1 MGRKLF
7 LLGSVFFCSSLVFGI
22 DSICPIDKELN
33 KDTKKNLQNFRSQA
47 HSICLE
53 CLGNAC
59 TMKPWPAEKSNDAA
73 ICRLLFC
80 TPSRVSRVFKQ
91 PEDAKPGK
99 NLIKFEYFISTKGK
113 IKGVD
118 ITSVKGSL
126 NERQAYK
133 YVTSFAK
140 QTSFEPLEIE
150 DKQYQILSLS
160 GRVIALIGSPEDI
173 NKYREANPGV
183 WRN

>member
-7 LLGSVFFCSSLVFGI
+7 LLGAVFFCSSLVFGI

-33 KDTKKNLQNFRSQA
+33 KDTKKNLQNFRSQT
-47 HSICLE
+47 HSICLD
-53 CLGNAC
+53 CSGNAC
-59 TMKPWPAEKSNDAA
+59 TMKLWPAEKSSDAA

-80 TPSRVSRVFKQ
+80 TPSHVSRVFKQ

-160 GRVIALIGSPEDI
+160 GQVIALIGSPEDI

>member
-1 MGRKLF
+1 MGKKLF
-7 LLGSVFFCSSLVFGI
+7 LLVSLFICSNLVFGA
-22 DSICPIDKELN
+22 DLICSIDKELN
-33 KDTKKNLQNFRSQA
+33 KDTAKNLQKIRNKTQ
-47 HSICLE
+47 SICLN
-53 CLGNAC
+53 CSGDAC
-59 TMKPWPAEKSNDAA
+59 TMKLWPSEKSGDAQV
-73 ICRLLFC
+73 CKVVFC
-80 TPSRVSRVFKQ
+80 TPLHVSRVFKQ
-91 PEDAKPGK
+91 PEDAKSGK
-99 NLIKFEYFISTKGK
+99 SLINFGYFISAQGK

-140 QTSFEPLEIE
+140 KTFFEPLIIE
-150 DKQYQILSLS
+150 GKQYQILGLS
-160 GRVIALIGSPEDI
+160 GQVIALIGSPEDI